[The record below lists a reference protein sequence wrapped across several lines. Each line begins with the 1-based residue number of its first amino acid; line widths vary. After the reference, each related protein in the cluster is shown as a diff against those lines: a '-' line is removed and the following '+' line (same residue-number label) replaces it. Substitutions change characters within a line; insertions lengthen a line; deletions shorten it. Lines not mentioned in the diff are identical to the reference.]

1 MTEFDFRI
9 YSINLSIY
17 ICYYLKIP
25 KEDLR
30 EKLISKLNTIF
41 KYRDFLEIPKI
52 EQKFIVDNMDIPKEI
67 EINNNL
73 LENIFSL
80 FFAINTRTPL
90 FIVEKTD
97 KKKSISFELI
107 YKSMKG
113 SWSKNNLFKLYPKIL
128 LYTYNNLIDK
138 EYPEIKEILSKANIL
153 FDKFNNEEKRK
164 YCSIIYYNEM
174 EIKNSLNLLNYN
186 FEFNEESNNITF
198 VVISNIFNYKIEQS
212 KFLYIINPQI

>member
-1 MTEFDFRI
+1 
-9 YSINLSIY
+9 
-17 ICYYLKIP
+17 
-25 KEDLR
+25 
-30 EKLISKLNTIF
+30 
-41 KYRDFLEIPKI
+41 
-52 EQKFIVDNMDIPKEI
+52 MDIPKEI

-97 KKKSISFELI
+97 KKKSISLELI

-174 EIKNSLNLLNYN
+174 EIKNPLNLLNYN
-186 FEFNEESNNITF
+186 FEINEESNNITF